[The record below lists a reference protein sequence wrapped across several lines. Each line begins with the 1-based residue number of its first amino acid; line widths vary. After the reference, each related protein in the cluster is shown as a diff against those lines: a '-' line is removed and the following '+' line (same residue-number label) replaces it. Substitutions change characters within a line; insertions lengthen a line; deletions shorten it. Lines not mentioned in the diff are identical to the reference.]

1 MIALKATGPSFE
13 EGPAS
18 RSGETGQYSFLSQ
31 VVKADVF
38 EHEGFVFVGDFEDA
52 VHGDLRMLRVEAAA
66 RY

>member
-1 MIALKATGPSFE
+1 MIALKATGPSCE
-13 EGPAS
+13 EGPA
-18 RSGETGQYSFLSQ
+18 RGSGEAGQDSFFSQ
-31 VVKADVF
+31 VVKIDVF